1 MDQFDKFFRKFAY
14 KFDKGYPDMKNEK
27 DILLLESLLS
37 EVLGENFIL
46 SETALS
52 PTELSK
58 DATLPGGIKT
68 PRIEILIRKIQND
81 EKLELNDGSTFLVD
95 NKEEVISQ
103 LQGKTR
109 ISQAIDLIDKES
121 NKITTS
127 DLKKNA
133 EFGGGGGMRGGS
145 DLTSKGESAQAIV
158 NAIRYSFSGDIT
170 NEDVDDESIADAK
183 SDVRVTDFEGASEL
197 LKTNPGWLTSSVS
210 IANSLASAYS
220 GPFIQNRGSDW
231 VKNLEASV
239 KPYLKEA
246 GISDINK
253 WSPAD
258 IWMVSSDEM
267 NISWPDSLNGI
278 NTLLLK
284 KYAEGKIIGVSLKKA
299 GSDATLKLFNAPEK
313 SKESYEFK
321 GISAKPTHAK
331 GYVLFDDT
339 SIEFRN
345 FNGLGGFQG
354 EILGKKA
361 AGGKVGYGTIK
372 KALNDNGV
380 ELSSPPDIKQEVI
393 DGSKEFK
400 IKFEKL
406 WKSTP
411 GLEGED
417 FESYYNNPKKTNNQ
431 NLAYRI
437 SKYLAL
443 EVINGINNS
452 PNPDEIISDLLNYAS
467 SQTKDSAIFVK
478 AS

>member
-1 MDQFDKFFRKFAY
+1 
-14 KFDKGYPDMKNEK
+14 
-27 DILLLESLLS
+27 
-37 EVLGENFIL
+37 
-46 SETALS
+46 
-52 PTELSK
+52 
-58 DATLPGGIKT
+58 
-68 PRIEILIRKIQND
+68 
-81 EKLELNDGSTFLVD
+81 
-95 NKEEVISQ
+95 
-103 LQGKTR
+103 
-109 ISQAIDLIDKES
+109 
-121 NKITTS
+121 
-127 DLKKNA
+127 
-133 EFGGGGGMRGGS
+133 MRGGS